1 MVSTLF
7 FPRARNEE
15 KTLKLKVRRSE
26 NKGVRKS
33 AKNLESRV

>member
-1 MVSTLF
+1 MVSTSF

-26 NKGVRKS
+26 KKGFRKS
-33 AKNLESRV
+33 AKNFEFRA